1 MKRGEIWLI
10 NLDPTIGAEIRKTRP
25 AVIVSRDGLGVLPL
39 RVIVPIT
46 DWKERYSKASWMVKL
61 EANRQNGL
69 SKASTADC
77 FQVRSVS
84 QKRMVKKIGSIGSSK
99 LNEIE
104 DALAVVLKIKR

>member
-1 MKRGEIWLI
+1 
-10 NLDPTIGAEIRKTRP
+10 
-25 AVIVSRDGLGVLPL
+25 
-39 RVIVPIT
+39 
-46 DWKERYSKASWMVKL
+46 MVKL
-61 EANRQNGL
+61 EANPQNGL

-104 DALAVVLKIKR
+104 YALAVVLKIKK